1 MSRLASESEQG
12 FTLVEL
18 LLTVTILSLIIGVL
32 TDTLILGL
40 RTTNDTQTDVA
51 QSDAQQFI
59 AHFVTRD
66 VAASVAATPG
76 GSACGVA
83 NAALVTT
90 EQSTPTLAAPDLAVA
105 YSLAP
110 GGLIRSTCAA
120 GASSAATS
128 TVISD
133 QVTSFTASCAAPGA
147 CGTLHV
153 AVQTTASAQVP
164 SYGFTLDVTRRQQ

>member
-1 MSRLASESEQG
+1 MSRLAPPEHG
-12 FTLVEL
+12 FTLVEVI
-18 LLTVTILSLIIGVL
+18 LTVTMLSLIIGVL

-40 RTTNDTQTDVA
+40 RTTGDTQTNVA

-59 AHFVTRD
+59 AHFVGRD

-76 GSACGVA
+76 GTACGIG

-90 EQSTPTLAAPDLAVA
+90 EQSTPALAAPDLAVA
-105 YSLAP
+105 YSVSP
-110 GGLIRSTCAA
+110 VGLTRSTCAV

-133 QVTSFTASCAAPGA
+133 QVASFAANCAAPGA
-147 CGTLHV
+147 CGTLHID
-153 AVQTTASAQVP
+153 VQTVATLQVP